1 MTIRRSP
8 TPGARSC
15 ATETRALAEA
25 AGCRPVSGCRCHLMR
40 GAPRTAACHDEP
52 RRATTSQ
59 PFANRPKRLAISWP
73 IHLADSH
80 IVRHCFREEGVPI
93 REVLLSRLTIAPAVM
108 THQSRSANHSV
119 SQLAIVIAFGLAIGG
134 QPATAAILPIF
145 NTGVD
150 SSGVALQLQEA
161 WICTGGTR
169 GMIPSPPAAPRTLG
183 WGGRCLRHQSP
194 MATDP
199 EAPTCPS
206 ALRNRFGVHRSAA
219 ADSIDPEP
227 ALDAPRGP

>member
-1 MTIRRSP
+1 
-8 TPGARSC
+8 
-15 ATETRALAEA
+15 
-25 AGCRPVSGCRCHLMR
+25 MR

-59 PFANRPKRLAISWP
+59 PFANRPKRLGISWP

-80 IVRHCFREEGVPI
+80 IVRHYFREAGVAI

-119 SQLAIVIAFGLAIGG
+119 SQLAIVIAFCLAIGG
-134 QPATAAILPIF
+134 QPATPAILPIF

-150 SSGVALQLQEA
+150 SSGVALQPQEA

-169 GMIPSPPAAPRTLG
+169 GMTPSPPSIPTEPGSPPLPAALPNPAGSRRIRPPSPAGLISTARSSGSQPVPPILPCLG
-183 WGGRCLRHQSP
+183 AWRQTMEPVPTSMVWKSP
-194 MATDP
+194 
-199 EAPTCPS
+199 AP
-206 ALRNRFGVHRSAA
+206 NRR
-219 ADSIDPEP
+219 
-227 ALDAPRGP
+227 